1 MSLSKLLPTIARSL
15 AKKCVLKCKCLLP
28 VKCFFKVPPSLFFCL
43 FFMPRHHKVSRLKFK
58 IHKNIS
64 PESQTFLDFRKPKRS
79 MNFLVDE
86 KLNEKQ
92 LRRLKDHI
100 YSSCGKSIL
109 EQKLNPFWNCVVER
123 LPLCA
128 GLYSFNEYTVWATLN
143 VRFSTN
149 Q

>member
-28 VKCFFKVPPSLFFCL
+28 VKRFFKVPPSLFFCL
-43 FFMPRHHKVSRLKFK
+43 FLLPRHHKVSRLKFK

-64 PESQTFLDFRKPKRS
+64 RSLKLFDFQETERS

-109 EQKLNPFWNCVVER
+109 EQKLNPFWNCVVEK

-128 GLYSFNEYTVWATLN
+128 GLYKVIRLVTYSC
-143 VRFSTN
+143 VRKMKLSP
-149 Q
+149 

>member
-1 MSLSKLLPTIARSL
+1 MLLKVILLSIFYAQTSQ
-15 AKKCVLKCKCLLP
+15 
-28 VKCFFKVPPSLFFCL
+28 S
-43 FFMPRHHKVSRLKFK
+43 HHISRLKFK

-64 PESQTFLDFRKPKRS
+64 RSLKLFDFQETERS

-92 LRRLKDHI
+92 LRRLKEHI

-109 EQKLNPFWNCVVER
+109 EQKLNPFWNCVVEK

-128 GLYSFNEYTVWATLN
+128 GLYIVIR
-143 VRFSTN
+143 RFLCFIASEIMKLSP
-149 Q
+149 